1 LVPIGHS
8 VVGGYTLDYITYD
21 GTRPLSN
28 GAWVTSGSDQGL
40 TRSRV
45 KQRRG
50 AWPIKLVEWS
60 GGAAGL
66 DQWPPLCLPFRALW
80 QMAIRSCPQFLHP
93 LCSFRTAGF
102 PRLEASL
109 IILRPSAP
117 VPGCV

>member
-8 VVGGYTLDYITYD
+8 VVGGYTLDYITYA